1 MLLARLFSTAV
12 IVAVTTKLAFPV
24 GQPLGFRTEI
34 NRLHSTD
41 APYTGALVFKVNQN
55 GILNG
60 LYESDSIR
68 PDPFYG
74 QKIPVTGTLSGNNI
88 RVQIGTG
95 ARAIVING
103 TANDHAIS
111 GSATMRG
118 AVWVFKGERV
128 HLHNPPANT

>member
-1 MLLARLFSTAV
+1 MLLTRLFSTAI
-12 IVAVTTKLAFPV
+12 IVAVAAKFALPV

-34 NRLHSTD
+34 NRLNSVD
-41 APYTGALVFKVNQN
+41 APYTGALVFKLNQN

-74 QKIPVTGTLSGNNI
+74 QQIPVTGTLSGNNI

-95 ARAIVING
+95 AGAVVING
-103 TANDHAIS
+103 TTNGHGIT

-118 AVWVFKGERV
+118 GVWTFKAERV
-128 HLHNPPANT
+128 HLHNPPAKT